1 MHAEINLK
9 GETNLLFYPE
19 FQLGNVRRIMDFLES
34 EQEDFTLFNK
44 GIGTDRTFSSQN
56 FKSAV
61 FLEVKPIDPN

>member
-34 EQEDFTLFNK
+34 EQEVSRF
-44 GIGTDRTFSSQN
+44 
-56 FKSAV
+56 
-61 FLEVKPIDPN
+61 